1 MLYTPTVNP
10 GLAHQYPSSGLH
22 GPQDRRRL
30 KYAYAKEIAMKSRK
44 HTRMGMRLFCAVLVA
59 VMLGL
64 SACGN
69 SGGDSSG
76 TASGSAQ

>member
-1 MLYTPTVNP
+1 
-10 GLAHQYPSSGLH
+10 
-22 GPQDRRRL
+22 
-30 KYAYAKEIAMKSRK
+30 MKSRK

-59 VMLGL
+59 LTLGL

-69 SGGDSSG
+69 SGEDSSS

>member
-1 MLYTPTVNP
+1 
-10 GLAHQYPSSGLH
+10 
-22 GPQDRRRL
+22 
-30 KYAYAKEIAMKSRK
+30 MKSRK
-44 HTRMGMRLFCAVLVA
+44 HTRMGMHLFYAVLVA
-59 VMLGL
+59 AMLGL